1 MRVWREAAWSHS
13 SNALVVRRCMR
24 IGFVSDL
31 WGKNSVRCSLWGSL
45 PDAGWGQGARK
56 SVSHLIVEGV
66 AKTLFGIS
74 EVLNEGLYDK
84 AKTL

>member
-1 MRVWREAAWSHS
+1 M
-13 SNALVVRRCMR
+13 
-24 IGFVSDL
+24 
-31 WGKNSVRCSLWGSL
+31 GSL